1 MQAATM
7 GRIGKRWSNDCL
19 LFFCR
24 HTRGI
29 FTAVDRVFIC
39 FSTES
44 LEGRECLRTL
54 VMTKTKNIFVLLKAK
69 PNF

>member
-7 GRIGKRWSNDCL
+7 GRIGKRRSSDCL
-19 LFFCR
+19 LFFYR
-24 HTRGI
+24 HTKVI

-44 LEGRECLRTL
+44 LEGGDSLCTL
-54 VMTKTKNIFVLLKAK
+54 VSTKTITKHS
-69 PNF
+69 